1 MASYGLDRVRSAPD
15 DLARQAAAEYL
26 RELLLRPGRPRRT
39 WEQYAERTRHGQV
52 NQLAVAEVLARYLWR
67 HPKRPGDGD
76 LLPRQ
81 LKDTAA
87 RALSGRLLSKAT
99 LELFMEAF
107 ALPDAEQ
114 DQLWRLWEGSPRVR
128 MLTGARAIRPDTAD
142 RVAAVLGPPGHQTV
156 SLHDHAF
163 VRADGQIGGV
173 RTIQVI
179 EALRDG
185 LDSIPYIYDTAA
197 LTLRVGHGCEAPVGP
212 GSQVKDGPYILRI
225 PLARTLSAGET
236 LSLEYATTFHYQDV
250 VTAEQRQY
258 RRAVMRRVDNIDLRV
273 EFDPEYVPLS
283 VWWAVWDGVEGGV
296 IEQHR
301 VQPDS
306 QNSVHRYL
314 RLVEKTV
321 AGFYWEDQDRLSR
334 TNRDSTRDVCQP
346 SRSAAAQC
354 SRHRKPWLGLPPLPG
369 HFGTGE

>member
-1 MASYGLDRVRSAPD
+1 MASSHGLDSPHAAPD
-15 DLARQAAAEYL
+15 GLARQAAGEYL

-39 WEQYAERTRHGQV
+39 WEQYAERTRQGQV
-52 NQLAVAEVLARYLWR
+52 NQLAVAEVLAQHLWR

-87 RALSGRLLSKAT
+87 RALSGRLLSRAT
-99 LELFMEAF
+99 LELFMDAF

-128 MLTGARAIRPDTAD
+128 MLTGDRAIRTDTAD
-142 RVAAVLGPPGHQTV
+142 RVAALLGPPGHQTV

-185 LDSIPYIYDTAA
+185 LDSIPYIYDTSA

-212 GSQVKDGPYILRI
+212 GSQVEDGPYVLRI

-236 LSLEYATTFHYQDV
+236 LSLEYATTFHYRGEA
-250 VTAEQRQY
+250 TAEHRQY

-273 EFDPEYVPLS
+273 EFDPDYVPS
-283 VWWAVWDGVEGGV
+283 AVWWAVWDGVEGGV

-321 AGFYWEDQDRLSR
+321 AGFYWEDQS
-334 TNRDSTRDVCQP
+334 V
-346 SRSAAAQC
+346 RS
-354 SRHRKPWLGLPPLPG
+354 G
-369 HFGTGE
+369 

>member
-1 MASYGLDRVRSAPD
+1 MAGYGLDPPHSAPD
-15 DLARQAAAEYL
+15 GLARQAAAEYL

-39 WEQYAERTRHGQV
+39 WEQYAERTRQGQV
-52 NQLAVAEVLARYLWR
+52 NQLAVAEVLARHLWQHPRR
-67 HPKRPGDGD
+67 HKDGD

-99 LELFMEAF
+99 LELFIDAF
-107 ALPDAEQ
+107 GLPDAEQ

-128 MLTGARAIRPDTAD
+128 MLTGTRAFRPDTAD
-142 RVAAVLGPPGHQTV
+142 RVAALLGPPGHQTV

-163 VRADGQIGGV
+163 VQADGRVGGV

-179 EALRDG
+179 DALRDG
-185 LDSIPYIYDTAA
+185 LDSIPYIYDTSA

-212 GSQVKDGPYILRI
+212 GCQVEDGPYVLRI

-236 LSLEYATTFHYQDV
+236 LSLEYATTFHFRGE
-250 VTAEQRQY
+250 VTAEQCQW

-273 EFDPEYVPLS
+273 EFDPERVPPAI
-283 VWWAVWDGVEGGV
+283 WWAVWDGVDGGI

-306 QNSVHRYL
+306 QRSVHRYL
-314 RLVEKTV
+314 RLAEKTV
-321 AGFYWEDQDRLSR
+321 VGFYWENQDRES
-334 TNRDSTRDVCQP
+334 P
-346 SRSAAAQC
+346 
-354 SRHRKPWLGLPPLPG
+354 
-369 HFGTGE
+369 

>member
-1 MASYGLDRVRSAPD
+1 MASGYGLDPPYAASD
-15 DLARQAAAEYL
+15 GSARQAAAEYL

-52 NQLAVAEVLARYLWR
+52 NQLAVAEVLARHLWQ

-87 RALSGRLLSKAT
+87 RALSGRLLSRAT
-99 LELFMEAF
+99 LELFMDAF
-107 ALPDAEQ
+107 ALPGAEQ

-128 MLTGARAIRPDTAD
+128 MLTGDRAIRTDTAD
-142 RVAAVLGPPGHQTV
+142 RVAALLGPPGHQTV
-156 SLHDHAF
+156 SLHDHAV

-185 LDSIPYIYDTAA
+185 VDSIPYIYDTSA
-197 LTLRVGHGCEAPVGP
+197 LTLRVGHGCQPPVGP
-212 GSQVKDGPYILRI
+212 GTQLEDGPYVLRI

-236 LSLEYATTFHYQDV
+236 LSLEYATTFHYRGEA
-250 VTAEQRQY
+250 TPEHRQY

-273 EFDPEYVPLS
+273 EFDPEYVPS
-283 VWWAVWDGVEGGV
+283 GIWWAVWDGVEGGV

-321 AGFYWEDQDRLSR
+321 AGFYWADQS
-334 TNRDSTRDVCQP
+334 V
-346 SRSAAAQC
+346 RS
-354 SRHRKPWLGLPPLPG
+354 G
-369 HFGTGE
+369 

>member
-1 MASYGLDRVRSAPD
+1 MAGHGLDPSPSVPD
-15 DLARQAAAEYL
+15 SLAREAVAEYL

-39 WEQYAERTRHGQV
+39 WEQYAERTRRGQV
-52 NQLAVAEVLARYLWR
+52 NQLAVSEVLARHLWR
-67 HPKRPGDGD
+67 YPRRPGDGD

-87 RALSGRLLSKAT
+87 RALSGRLLSRVT

-128 MLTGARAIRPDTAD
+128 MLTGTRAIRPDTAD
-142 RVAAVLGPPGHQTV
+142 KVAALLGPPAHQSV

-163 VRADGQIGGV
+163 ARADGRVGGV

-185 LDSIPYIYDTAA
+185 LDSIPYIYDTSA
-197 LTLRVGHGCEAPVGP
+197 LALRVGHGCEAPVGP
-212 GSQVKDGPYILRI
+212 GSQVKDGPYVLRI
-225 PLARTLSAGET
+225 PLVRTLSAGET
-236 LSLEYATTFHYQDV
+236 LSLEYTTTFHYQGEI
-250 VTAEQRQY
+250 TTEQCQY
-258 RRAVMRRVDNIDLRV
+258 RRAVMRRVDNVDLRV
-273 EFDPEYVPLS
+273 EFDPDYVPPTI
-283 VWWAVWDGVEGGV
+283 WWAVWDGMDGGI
-296 IEQHR
+296 IEQQR

-321 AGFYWEDQDRLSR
+321 VGFYWEDP
-334 TNRDSTRDVCQP
+334 TRGP
-346 SRSAAAQC
+346 A
-354 SRHRKPWLGLPPLPG
+354 
-369 HFGTGE
+369 

>member
-1 MASYGLDRVRSAPD
+1 MANHGLDPSHSAPD

-26 RELLLRPGRPRRT
+26 HELLLRPGRRRRT
-39 WEQYAERTRHGQV
+39 WEQYAERTRPGQV
-52 NQLAVAEVLARYLWR
+52 NQLAVAEVLARYLWQ
-67 HPKRPGDGD
+67 HPRRRGDGD

-87 RALSGRLLSKAT
+87 RALSGRVLSRST
-99 LELFMEAF
+99 LELFIDAF

-128 MLTGARAIRPDTAD
+128 MLTGTRAIRPDTAEE
-142 RVAAVLGPPGHQTV
+142 VSALLGPPGHQTV

-163 VRADGQIGGV
+163 VRADGRIGGV

-185 LDSIPYIYDTAA
+185 LASIPYIYDTEA
-197 LTLRVGHGCEAPVGP
+197 LTLRVGHGCEAPAAP
-212 GSQVKDGPYILRI
+212 GTKVRNGPYVLQI
-225 PLARTLSAGET
+225 PLARTLAEGET
-236 LSLEYATTFHYQDV
+236 LSLEYATTFHYRGEM
-250 VTAEQRQY
+250 TPEERQY

-273 EFDPEYVPLS
+273 EFDPEYVPPAI
-283 VWWAVWDGVEGGV
+283 WWAVWDGVDGGV

-321 AGFYWEDQDRLSR
+321 AGFYWEDR
-334 TNRDSTRDVCQP
+334 TP
-346 SRSAAAQC
+346 ESA
-354 SRHRKPWLGLPPLPG
+354 
-369 HFGTGE
+369 

>member
-1 MASYGLDRVRSAPD
+1 MASQGPDRLPPAAD
-15 DLARQAAAEYL
+15 DPARHAAAEYL
-26 RELLLRPGRPRRT
+26 RELLLRPGRPRRA

-52 NQLAVAEVLARYLWR
+52 NQLAVAEVLARHLWR
-67 HPKRPGDGD
+67 HPRRPGDGD

-87 RALSGRLLSKAT
+87 RALSGRLLSRAT
-99 LELFMEAF
+99 LELFMDAF
-107 ALPDAEQ
+107 ALPDAER
-114 DQLWRLWEGSPRVR
+114 DQLWRLWEGSPLVR
-128 MLTGARAIRPDTAD
+128 MLTGTRAIRPDTAD
-142 RVAAVLGPPGHQTV
+142 RVAALLGPPGHQTV
-156 SLHDHAF
+156 SLHDHAS
-163 VRADGQIGGV
+163 VRADGRVGEV

-185 LDSIPYIYDTAA
+185 VRSIPYIYDTSA

-212 GSQVKDGPYILRI
+212 GSQVEDGPYVLRI
-225 PLARTLSAGET
+225 PLARTLAAGET
-236 LSLEYATTFHYQDV
+236 LSLEYATTFHFRGEI
-250 VTAEQRQY
+250 TADQRQY

-273 EFDPEYVPLS
+273 EFDPEYVPS
-283 VWWAVWDGVEGGV
+283 AIWWAVWDGVDGGI

-321 AGFYWEDQDRLSR
+321 AGFYWEDR
-334 TNRDSTRDVCQP
+334 TP
-346 SRSAAAQC
+346 ESA
-354 SRHRKPWLGLPPLPG
+354 
-369 HFGTGE
+369 

>member
-1 MASYGLDRVRSAPD
+1 MASYGLDPSPSAPD
-15 DLARQAAAEYL
+15 DLARHAAAGYL

-52 NQLAVAEVLARYLWR
+52 NQLAVAEVLARHRWR
-67 HPKRPGDGD
+67 HPRRPGDGD

-87 RALSGRLLSKAT
+87 RALSGRLLSRTT
-99 LELFMEAF
+99 LELFMDAF
-107 ALPDAEQ
+107 ALPDAER
-114 DQLWRLWEGSPRVR
+114 DQLWRLWEGSPLVR
-128 MLTGARAIRPDTAD
+128 MLTGTRAIRPDTAE

-156 SLHDHAF
+156 SLHDHAS
-163 VRADGQIGGV
+163 VRADGRVGWV

-185 LDSIPYIYDTAA
+185 LDSIPYIYDTTA
-197 LTLRVGHGCEAPVGP
+197 LTLRVGHGCEAPAGP
-212 GSQVKDGPYILRI
+212 GSQVENGPYVLRI
-225 PLARTLSAGET
+225 PLARTLLAGET
-236 LSLEYATTFHYQDV
+236 LSLEYATTFHFRGEI
-250 VTAEQRQY
+250 TADQRQY

-273 EFDPEYVPLS
+273 EFDPEYVPS
-283 VWWAVWDGVEGGV
+283 AIWWAVWDGVDGGI

-321 AGFYWEDQDRLSR
+321 VGFYWEDR
-334 TNRDSTRDVCQP
+334 TR
-346 SRSAAAQC
+346 
-354 SRHRKPWLGLPPLPG
+354 
-369 HFGTGE
+369 E

>member
-1 MASYGLDRVRSAPD
+1 MASHGLDPLPPAPD

-39 WEQYAERTRHGQV
+39 WEQYAERTRKGQV
-52 NQLAVAEVLARYLWR
+52 NQLAVSEVLARHLWR
-67 HPKRPGDGD
+67 HPRRSGDGD

-87 RALSGRLLSKAT
+87 RALSGRLLSRTT
-99 LELFMEAF
+99 LELFMDAF

-128 MLTGARAIRPDTAD
+128 MLTGTHAMRPDTAD
-142 RVAAVLGPPGHQTV
+142 KMAALLGPPGHQTV

-163 VRADGQIGGV
+163 VRADGHVGGV

-179 EALRDG
+179 EAIRDG
-185 LDSIPYIYDTAA
+185 LASIPYIYDTSA
-197 LTLRVGHGCEAPVGP
+197 LTLRVGHGCEPPVGR
-212 GSQVKDGPYILRI
+212 GSQVKDGPYVLRI
-225 PLARTLSAGET
+225 PLTKTLSAGET
-236 LSLEYATTFHYQDV
+236 LSLEYATTFQYRDE
-250 VTAEQRQY
+250 TTGGPRQY

-273 EFDPEYVPLS
+273 EFDPEYVPPTI
-283 VWWAVWDGVEGGV
+283 WWAVWDGMDGDV

-321 AGFYWEDQDRLSR
+321 VGFYWEDYR
-334 TNRDSTRDVCQP
+334 P
-346 SRSAAAQC
+346 
-354 SRHRKPWLGLPPLPG
+354 
-369 HFGTGE
+369 

>member
-1 MASYGLDRVRSAPD
+1 MASHGLDRLHSDPD

-52 NQLAVAEVLARYLWR
+52 NQLAVAEVLARHLWQ
-67 HPKRPGDGD
+67 HPRRRRDGD

-99 LELFMEAF
+99 LDLFIDAF
-107 ALPDAEQ
+107 ALPAAEQ

-128 MLTGARAIRPDTAD
+128 MLTGIRAIRPDTAD
-142 RVAAVLGPPGHQTV
+142 KVAALLGPPGHQTV

-163 VRADGQIGGV
+163 VRADRRVGGV
-173 RTIQVI
+173 RTIQVL

-185 LDSIPYIYDTAA
+185 LDSIPYIYDTSA
-197 LTLRVGHGCEAPVGP
+197 LTLRVGHGCEAPAGP
-212 GSQVKDGPYILRI
+212 GSQVKDGPYVLRI

-236 LSLEYATTFHYQDV
+236 LSLEYATTFHYQGE
-250 VTAEQRQY
+250 VTAEQHQY

-273 EFDPEYVPLS
+273 EFDPEYVPS
-283 VWWAVWDGVEGGV
+283 AIWWAVWDGVDGGI

-314 RLVEKTV
+314 RLAEKTV
-321 AGFYWEDQDRLSR
+321 VGFYWEDQIPES
-334 TNRDSTRDVCQP
+334 P
-346 SRSAAAQC
+346 
-354 SRHRKPWLGLPPLPG
+354 
-369 HFGTGE
+369 

>member
-1 MASYGLDRVRSAPD
+1 MASHGLDRLHSAPD

-52 NQLAVAEVLARYLWR
+52 NQLAVAEVLARHLWQ
-67 HPKRPGDGD
+67 HPRRRRDGD

-99 LELFMEAF
+99 LDLFIDAF
-107 ALPDAEQ
+107 ALPAAEQ

-128 MLTGARAIRPDTAD
+128 MLTGIRAIRPDTAD
-142 RVAAVLGPPGHQTV
+142 KVAALLGPPGHQTV

-163 VRADGQIGGV
+163 VRADGRVGGV
-173 RTIQVI
+173 RTIQVL

-185 LDSIPYIYDTAA
+185 LDSIPYIYDTSA
-197 LTLRVGHGCEAPVGP
+197 LTLRVGHGCEAPVDP
-212 GSQVKDGPYILRI
+212 GSQVKDGPYVLRI

-236 LSLEYATTFHYQDV
+236 LSLEYATTFHYQGE

-273 EFDPEYVPLS
+273 EFDPGYVPS
-283 VWWAVWDGVEGGV
+283 AIWWAVWDGVDGGI

-321 AGFYWEDQDRLSR
+321 VGFYWEDR
-334 TNRDSTRDVCQP
+334 TRESP
-346 SRSAAAQC
+346 
-354 SRHRKPWLGLPPLPG
+354 
-369 HFGTGE
+369 

>member
-1 MASYGLDRVRSAPD
+1 MASSSFDPSQSAPGG
-15 DLARQAAAEYL
+15 LARQAAAEYL
-26 RELLLRPGRPRRT
+26 RELLMRPGRPRRT
-39 WEQYAERTRHGQV
+39 WEQYAERTRQGQV
-52 NQLAVAEVLARYLWR
+52 NQLAVAEVLARHLWQ
-67 HPKRPGDGD
+67 HPRRYKDGD

-87 RALSGRLLSKAT
+87 RALSGRLLSRAT
-99 LELFMEAF
+99 LELFINAF

-128 MLTGARAIRPDTAD
+128 MLTGTRAIRPDTAD
-142 RVAAVLGPPGHQTV
+142 KVAALLGPPGHQTV
-156 SLHDHAF
+156 SLHDHVS
-163 VRADGQIGGV
+163 VRADGRVGGV

-185 LDSIPYIYDTAA
+185 LDSIPYIYDTSA
-197 LTLRVGHGCEAPVGP
+197 LTLRVGHGCEAPAGP
-212 GSQVKDGPYILRI
+212 GSQVKDGPYVLRI
-225 PLARTLSAGET
+225 PLARTLSEGET
-236 LSLEYATTFHYQDV
+236 LSLEYATTFHFRGE

-273 EFDPEYVPLS
+273 EFDPECVPPAI
-283 VWWAVWDGVEGGV
+283 WWAVWDGLDGGI

-314 RLVEKTV
+314 RLVQKTV
-321 AGFYWEDQDRLSR
+321 AGFYWE
-334 TNRDSTRDVCQP
+334 NRDRESE
-346 SRSAAAQC
+346 
-354 SRHRKPWLGLPPLPG
+354 LPHL
-369 HFGTGE
+369 

>member
-1 MASYGLDRVRSAPD
+1 MANHGIDPSRSGPD

-26 RELLLRPGRPRRT
+26 HELLLRPGRQRRT

-52 NQLAVAEVLARYLWR
+52 NQLAVAEVLARYLWQ
-67 HPKRPGDGD
+67 HPRRRGDGD

-81 LKDTAA
+81 LKDMAA
-87 RALSGRLLSKAT
+87 RALSGRVLSRAT
-99 LELFMEAF
+99 LELFIDAF

-128 MLTGARAIRPDTAD
+128 MLTGTRAVRPDMAEE
-142 RVAAVLGPPGHQTV
+142 VSALLGPPGHQTV

-163 VRADGQIGGV
+163 VGADGRIGGV

-185 LDSIPYIYDTAA
+185 VDSIPYIYDTSA
-197 LTLRVGHGCEAPVGP
+197 LTLRVGHGCEPPAAPGRRVRN
-212 GSQVKDGPYILRI
+212 GPYVLRI
-225 PLARTLSAGET
+225 PLAKTLAEGET
-236 LSLEYATTFHYQDV
+236 LSLEYATTFHYRGEM
-250 VTAEQRQY
+250 TGEERQY

-273 EFDPEYVPLS
+273 EFDPEYVPPAI
-283 VWWAVWDGVEGGV
+283 WWAVWDGVEGGV

-301 VQPDS
+301 VLPDS

-321 AGFYWEDQDRLSR
+321 AGFYWEDR
-334 TNRDSTRDVCQP
+334 TP
-346 SRSAAAQC
+346 ASA
-354 SRHRKPWLGLPPLPG
+354 
-369 HFGTGE
+369 